1 MLQPE
6 DGTLTDFGTW
16 LIASPLMALLLFTAS
31 FAMAGV
37 LVRSVPVI
45 RRTVIMVETTR
56 HRPVDGLRG
65 FLGIGVFI
73 HHTVVTWFYLHG
85 HGWQQPP
92 SRVVMH
98 LGKSSVALF
107 FMITAFLFWSRV
119 IARGNSFDWVE
130 FFLSRLY
137 RLYPVYLLMLGL
149 VVTAAFAL
157 TWPERH
163 GFDAADMQPLL
174 GWILM
179 LDAPDLNGLPDTNLL
194 VAGVTWS
201 LRYEWLFYLALPF
214 LAFAAWRCRRP
225 VVALLSVGALVAV
238 WNLPGRSDLYYLD
251 ILGSFVGGIV
261 AAHWVRNPRLAAIG
275 RTTGAGLAA
284 MLALSIV
291 ALCVPTAYT
300 WQATLNLSIFFVV
313 VASGHSLWG
322 ILDRPALLWIGD
334 ITYSIYLLHGLLLWA
349 VFRWLL
355 PHEVSI
361 HATIFVGSAMA
372 IAGALI
378 LLSSAVY
385 LVIERPTMLLGKRH
399 YRWIVRNVA
408 ARRADRQR
416 TSSTSPG
423 EAPTS
428 SAVRRMD
435 LAKMWIVGDRFAP
448 NHDYTRPPKH

>member
-1 MLQPE
+1 MLQSADRSLP
-6 DGTLTDFGTW
+6 DVSAW
-16 LIASPLMALLLFTAS
+16 LIVSPLMALLLFIAS
-31 FAMAGV
+31 LAMAGV

-45 RRTVIMVETTR
+45 RRTIIMVETTR
-56 HRPVDGLRG
+56 RRPVDGLRG

-73 HHTVVTWFYLHG
+73 HHTVITWFYLHG
-85 HGWQQPP
+85 HGWQEPP

-107 FMITAFLFWSRV
+107 FIITAFLFWSRV
-119 IARGNSFDWVE
+119 IERGNSFDWVE
-130 FFLSRLY
+130 FFVSRLY
-137 RLYPVYLLMLGL
+137 RLYPAYLLMLGL
-149 VVTAAFAL
+149 VLIAVFAL

-163 GFDAADMQPLL
+163 GFNSADMQPLL
-174 GWILM
+174 GWVLM
-179 LDAPDLNGLPDTNLL
+179 MGAPDLNGLPETDLL

-201 LRYEWLFYLALPF
+201 LRYEWLFYVALPF
-214 LAFAAWRCRRP
+214 FAFASWRCHRP
-225 VVALLSVGALVAV
+225 VAALLSVGALVAV
-238 WNLPGRSDLYYLD
+238 WNLPGRSDAYYLD

-284 MLALSIV
+284 TLALSIV
-291 ALCVPTAYT
+291 LVCVPTAYS

-313 VASGHSLWG
+313 VACGHSLWG

-334 ITYSIYLLHGLLLWA
+334 ITYSIYLLHGLLLWT

-361 HATIFVGSAMA
+361 HPIIFVGSAMA

-378 LLSSAVY
+378 LLSSVVY
-385 LVIERPTMLLGKRH
+385 LVIERPAMLLGRRH
-399 YRWIVRNVA
+399 YRWIARNFAVL
-408 ARRADRQR
+408 RADRQT
-416 TSSTSPG
+416 TSSTSLV

-428 SAVRRMD
+428 SAVRQMD
-435 LAKMWIVGDRFAP
+435 LARM
-448 NHDYTRPPKH
+448 